1 MAEIRMVDLV
11 GQYQEIKE
19 ELREAFD
26 SILNNASFINGNEVK
41 EFAREFEEYLGV
53 KHVIPCANGT
63 DALQIAL
70 MALNLPAGSEVI
82 CPSFTFVATA
92 EVISLLGLKP
102 VFVDVDPDTFNLNM
116 ASVEASISRDTKVII
131 PVHLYGLP
139 VDMDPLLALAKEK
152 GLKIVEDTAQGIGAD
167 IVLNGEHRKVGTI
180 GDIGCTSFFPSKN
193 LGAYGDGGAIMTN
206 DDMLAEK
213 MRKIVNHGMEKR
225 YYHDLVGVNSRLDTL
240 QAAVL
245 RIKLRKLDTYNSNRN
260 AAAEYY
266 TEAFSSVDELIC
278 PTIPS
283 DRKHVFHQYTLRVKN
298 GKRDALKQHMDDLG
312 IPAMIYYPVP
322 LHEQTPY
329 RRERIS
335 PHGLPIT
342 RTLKDEVISLPM
354 HTELT
359 GSQLKEITE
368 AVKKFFN

>member
-1 MAEIRMVDLV
+1 MSEIRMVDLV

-26 SILNNASFINGNEVK
+26 SILDNASFINGSEVK
-41 EFAREFEEYLGV
+41 DFAKEFEEYLGV

-70 MALNLPAGSEVI
+70 MALNLAPGSEVI

-102 VFVDVDPDTFNLNM
+102 VFVDVNPDTFNLDLE
-116 ASVEASISRDTKVII
+116 SVEASISRDTKVII

-139 VDMDPLLALAKEK
+139 VDMEPLLQLAKEK

-167 IVLNGEHRKVGTI
+167 IQIDGSYRKVGTI

-206 DDMLAEK
+206 DDQLADK

-225 YYHDLVGVNSRLDTL
+225 YYHELVGVNSRLDTL

-260 AAAEYY
+260 SAAEFY
-266 TEAFSSVDELIC
+266 TEAFSQVEELIC

-298 GKRDALKQHMDDLG
+298 GKRDALKQYMDDLG
-312 IPAMIYYPVP
+312 IPAMVYYPVP
-322 LHEQTPY
+322 LHEQQPY

-335 PHGLPIT
+335 PHGLPVT

-359 GSQLKEITE
+359 ASHLNEITQ
-368 AVKKFFN
+368 AVIKFFN

>member
-1 MAEIRMVDLV
+1 MSEIRMVDLV
-11 GQYQEIKE
+11 GQYQDIKE
-19 ELREAFD
+19 ELRIAFD
-26 SILNNASFINGNEVK
+26 SILENASFINGSEVRD
-41 EFAREFEEYLGV
+41 FAKEFEEYLDV

-102 VFVDVDPDTFNLNM
+102 VFVDVDPETFNLNL
-116 ASVEASISRDTKVII
+116 ASVEASISHNTKVII
-131 PVHLYGLP
+131 PVHLFGLP
-139 VDMDPLLALAKEK
+139 VDMQPLLDLAKEK

-167 IVLNGEHRKVGTI
+167 IVLNGEHKKVGTI

-206 DDMLAEK
+206 DDLLADK

-225 YYHDLVGVNSRLDTL
+225 YYHELVGVNSRLDTL

-245 RIKLRKLDTYNSNRN
+245 RIKLRKLNTYNSNRN
-260 AAAEYY
+260 SAAQYY
-266 TEAFSSVDELIC
+266 NEAFASVEDLIC
-278 PTIPS
+278 PSIPE
-283 DRKHVFHQYTLRVKN
+283 DRTHVFHQYTLRVQN

-322 LHEQTPY
+322 LHEQKPY

-335 PHGLPIT
+335 PHGLPVT
-342 RTLKDEVISLPM
+342 RMLKEEVISLPM

-359 GSQLKEITE
+359 GVQLKEITD
-368 AVKKFFN
+368 AVVSFFS